1 MNNMIRFVDINTGN
15 TFNGDAITTN
25 PQDSP
30 YCHWFDNEQ
39 SIDLIHNKSIC
50 FVYDKSSCD
59 VKLPINNI
67 FKLLDPKKIE
77 EQSRSLDDV
86 LDINK
91 LYAEEIDSKWQ
102 YVNLKGTRY
111 RNVYVYIIYISAS
124 SPLEGEFIEKFYID
138 NNMYLVGADFYNLN
152 ESLYINLSNNGVR
165 IPTTISKAFYDTNV
179 HEDKADHILLNR
191 KFKELLSNYWD
202 ILANKGSYKS
212 LYNSLNWFEYGD
224 KLKLYEL
231 WKQFDNGGREY
242 YHIKNINELVD
253 KYQSDTP
260 YLKTTY
266 VALDLVSNELDK
278 NDNEEVLYD
287 DQTNPILNNISY
299 KWAKND
305 LILKMFL
312 VGEFYKT
319 YFTPIHISLLF
330 STVSDLIFSDTIKV
344 FNGGLINRNDIIIPQ
359 KLECNIKHNQI
370 FSLTEVETYFD
381 QDILFST
388 NILNNQTDIV
398 GVTTNIPDNVVDLTN
413 YVGQLYKGVGAV
425 IDFSLLIPLKDGD
438 QIKKSVLYLRIPE
451 GDGYKWIKRENYK
464 DLTNNV
470 KFQILC
476 QNEGKY
482 KASMQFDTYC
492 GEVFTKNIDFEV
504 IDDRNII
511 LQLYKLKPNE
521 ALINLENLRNNSSIN
536 NFINSR
542 QILKNLP
549 IYHQNVL
556 TSNNSGIKYNKMI
569 VLNLIK
575 NGDKWKLN
583 ESLRNSIQFTNDIV
597 NGLEGLINNSLKG
610 LENYYM
616 YFESNNTTICIGKNF
631 GDIDFKINSE
641 YIYKNINKVNIIKNE
656 NYILC
661 PEFHEL
667 VNFPE
672 NKNDIKSYIINN
684 DDVLCVKPNLN
695 ISKLTQNPEWEFINV
710 SNNEIIKLPGSIKE
724 PFILPMDNPTLSN
737 GYYNI
742 LFRYKLGN
750 IEKEIQLNS
759 AFIKR

>member
-1 MNNMIRFVDINTGN
+1 MIRFVDINTGN

-50 FVYDKSSCD
+50 FVYDKSSCN

-138 NNMYLVGADFYNLN
+138 DNMYLVGADFYNLN

-242 YHIKNINELVD
+242 YHTKNINELVD

-266 VALDLVSNELDK
+266 IALDLISNELDK
-278 NDNEEVLYD
+278 NDNGEVLYD

-319 YFTPIHISLLF
+319 YFIPIHISLLF
-330 STVSDLIFSDTIKV
+330 SAVSDLIFSDTIKV

-381 QDILFST
+381 QNVLFST

-413 YVGQLYKGVGAV
+413 YVGQLYKGVGV
-425 IDFSLLIPLKDGD
+425 VVDFSLSIPLKDGD

-451 GDGYKWIKRENYK
+451 GEDYKWIKRENYK

-504 IDDRNII
+504 VDDRNIT

-521 ALINLENLRNNSSIN
+521 SLINLENLRNNSSIN

-542 QILKNLP
+542 QILKNSP

-583 ESLRNSIQFTNDIV
+583 ESLKNSIQPTNDIV

-610 LENYYM
+610 LENYYIC
-616 YFESNNTTICIGKNF
+616 FESNNTTICIGKIF

-656 NYILC
+656 NYIFC

-667 VNFPE
+667 ANFPE

-684 DDVLCVKPNLN
+684 DEVLCVKPNLN

-710 SNNEIIKLPGSIKE
+710 SNNEAIKLPGSVKE

-750 IEKEIQLNS
+750 VEKEIQLNS